1 MRGWVR
7 AQALLGPAEQILGL
21 HPGSQGNPQGPGLL
35 SASLFKAAPHAPM
48 GRLLPRLLPAMLQAS
63 QALHQLL
70 LLKPW
75 PWGALAVFLQGP
87 GYFYISQAP
96 N

>member
-7 AQALLGPAEQILGL
+7 AQALIGGAEQILSL
-21 HPGSQGNPQGPGLL
+21 HLGSQGSPQGSGLF
-35 SASLFKAAPHAPM
+35 SASLFKAAPHVPV
-48 GRLLPRLLPAMLQAS
+48 GRLLLRLLPAMLQAS
-63 QALHQLL
+63 WALHQLL

-87 GYFYISQAP
+87 GYFYISQAS